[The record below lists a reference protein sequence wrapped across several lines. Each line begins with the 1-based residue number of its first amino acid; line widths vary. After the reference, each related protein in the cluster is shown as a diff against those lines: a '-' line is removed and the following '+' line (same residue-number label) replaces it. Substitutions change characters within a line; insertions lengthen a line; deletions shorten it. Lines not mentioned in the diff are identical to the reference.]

1 MTKSTFFVE
10 EDKILSALFD
20 EGMDILHLNKTDTSP
35 LYYER
40 LLSLLPDK
48 LRKKT
53 IVHQHFELK
62 NEYQLAGIHLQ
73 QLSTPIPN
81 NYHGKITRSCS
92 DFRLLKETR
101 KKANYVLLENIFDC
115 IEDTTQKA
123 TFNML
128 QIEQASRN
136 GLIDKYVY
144 AAGGM
149 TLDNIKLAKDYGF
162 GGVVIRGNLWNHF
175 NIHNE
180 ADFKAIITHFQQ
192 LKKASR

>member
-1 MTKSTFFVE
+1 
-10 EDKILSALFD
+10 
-20 EGMDILHLNKTDTSP
+20 
-35 LYYER
+35 
-40 LLSLLPDK
+40 
-48 LRKKT
+48 
-53 IVHQHFELK
+53 
-62 NEYQLAGIHLQ
+62 
-73 QLSTPIPN
+73 
-81 NYHGKITRSCS
+81 
-92 DFRLLKETR
+92 
-101 KKANYVLLENIFDC
+101 
-115 IEDTTQKA
+115 
-123 TFNML
+123 ML

>member
-1 MTKSTFFVE
+1 MKLVIMTKSTFFVE

-101 KKANYVLLENIFDC
+101 KKPTMFCWRIYSTALRIPPKRLHSICY
-115 IEDTTQKA
+115 
-123 TFNML
+123 
-128 QIEQASRN
+128 
-136 GLIDKYVY
+136 
-144 AAGGM
+144 
-149 TLDNIKLAKDYGF
+149 KLSKLPETD
-162 GGVVIRGNLWNHF
+162 
-175 NIHNE
+175 
-180 ADFKAIITHFQQ
+180 
-192 LKKASR
+192 